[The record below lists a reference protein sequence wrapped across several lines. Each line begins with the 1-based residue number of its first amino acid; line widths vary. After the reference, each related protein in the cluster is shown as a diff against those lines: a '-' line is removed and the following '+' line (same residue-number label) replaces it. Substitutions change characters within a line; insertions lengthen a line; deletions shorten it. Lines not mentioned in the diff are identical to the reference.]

1 MRGLYRK
8 NAARKWNAFFLAV
21 LLALGTC
28 LPAGLAATYPY
39 TSYTNDKVNMRRS
52 ASGSSIVLERLEK
65 GQEVT
70 VLGESGN
77 YYKILYNNRTGYIVK
92 QYIGEP
98 EATATVLTKA
108 SATATPTAATI
119 SGYPYQTTTRDSVN
133 MRRSPSSSSVIL
145 ERIPEGAALTVEGV
159 SGLYV
164 KATYNGTQGYV
175 MAEYVNVK
183 AVTGATATPT
193 STPAPTPTEEVNS
206 AYLSLSNG
214 DSGTEIKALQQ
225 ALAELG
231 FLSGTA
237 DGKFGNQT
245 ESAVEAF
252 QKKNGM
258 TETGVADGVLQT
270 LLYEGKPKNA
280 SGKATTVMTLPPL
293 DGVTIREGNMG
304 DAVTKLQERLKELG
318 YFAGAVSG
326 TCTSQTIA
334 AVKAFQKK
342 HGLTADG
349 LAGSVTQA
357 KLYSDDALASNAT
370 ATPTP
375 APIPTP
381 PGETVRQGDEGQAA
395 KTVQQRLKDLGYLSG
410 TVDGKFGTLSVQA
423 LIAFQKRHGLTQ
435 DGVAGSA
442 TQAVLFSSA
451 ALSASAEATATP
463 TPTATP
469 LTPDNV
475 IVMQRGTRG
484 QEVLKLQQRLTE
496 LGYYTAKMDSD
507 YEAADIAAVKAFQK
521 ANGLKVDGIAGY
533 ETQVLLYS
541 ADAVPGPLSSATPTP
556 EPTPTPSLSTLRQG
570 DTGNEVKSL
579 QQRLIQLGYLDGT
592 ADGTFGS
599 GTAAALIAFQKA
611 NGLNKDGVAGPTT
624 LAKLYSTAAAA
635 APTATPAAAT
645 LKQGDSSDA
654 VKEMQTLLIDL
665 GYLSGTADGKFG
677 AQTFLALK
685 AFQERN
691 GLLTDG
697 IAGAK
702 TLTLLNSD
710 SAKAAPTVPGATA
723 TPKPDAPTLSS
734 VPKASQVRYAN
745 WYSEIRARC
754 KLYPYATVYDYST
767 GLSWKVHMFSLGAHA
782 DCEPLTA
789 ADTAIMVQAFG
800 GKYTWTPKPV
810 WVVMSDGRVYMAST
824 HDTPHSVQHNTTNN
838 FPGHFCIHF
847 PRTDAQVAA
856 IGPYATSHQKAIDLG
871 WAVTQ
876 SMIQ

>member
-1 MRGLYRK
+1 MRGSYRK
-8 NAARKWNAFFLAV
+8 NAARKWSTFFLAI
-21 LLALGTC
+21 LLALGAC

-77 YYKILYNNRTGYIVK
+77 YYKVSFNSRTGYIIK

-98 EATATVLTKA
+98 EATATVLAKA
-108 SATATPTAATI
+108 SATATPTAATV

-145 ERIPEGAALTVEGV
+145 ERIPEGGALTVEGV
-159 SGLYV
+159 SGSYV
-164 KATYNGTQGYV
+164 KATYNGTRGYV
-175 MAEYVNVK
+175 MAEFVNVK
-183 AVTGATATPT
+183 NVAGTTA
-193 STPAPTPTEEVNS
+193 TPAPTAAEEVNS
-206 AYLSLSNG
+206 AYLSLSSG
-214 DSGTEIKALQQ
+214 DSGTEVKALQQ
-225 ALAELG
+225 ALTELD
-231 FLSGTA
+231 FLAGTA
-237 DGKFGNQT
+237 DGKFGSKT
-245 ESAVEAF
+245 ETAVEDF

-258 TETGVADGVLQT
+258 TETGVADGGFQT

-280 SGKATTVMTLPPL
+280 SGKATAVMTLPPL

-326 TCTSQTIA
+326 TCTSETIT
-334 AVKAFQKK
+334 AVKAFQRKN
-342 HGLTADG
+342 GLTADG
-349 LAGSVTQA
+349 LAGSSTQA
-357 KLYSDDALASNAT
+357 KLYSNDALASNAV
-370 ATPTP
+370 ATPTS

-381 PGETVRQGDEGQAA
+381 PGETVRQGDEGQAV
-395 KTVQQRLKDLGYLSG
+395 KTVQQRLKDLGYLAG
-410 TVDGKFGTLSVQA
+410 TVDGKFGALSVQA

-442 TQAVLFSSA
+442 TQTVLFSSA
-451 ALSASAEATATP
+451 ALSASAAATVTP
-463 TPTATP
+463 LPTATP

-484 QEVLKLQQRLTE
+484 QEVLKLQKRLTE
-496 LGYYTAKMDSD
+496 LGYYTAKMDGD

-521 ANGLKVDGIAGY
+521 ANGLKADGIAGY

-541 ADAVPGPLSSATPTP
+541 DDAVPGLLSSATPTP

-599 GTAAALIAFQKA
+599 GTAAALTAFQKA

-624 LAKLYSTAAAA
+624 LAKLYSSAAAA
-635 APTATPAAAT
+635 AATATPAPAT

-654 VKEMQTLLIDL
+654 VKEMQALLIDL

-685 AFQERN
+685 AFQQRN

-697 IAGAK
+697 VAGAK
-702 TLTLLNSD
+702 TLTLLNSN

-723 TPKPDAPTLSS
+723 TPKPDAPTLST

-754 KLYPYATVYDYST
+754 KLYPYATVYDYNT

-782 DCEPLTA
+782 DCEPMTA

-824 HDTPHSVQHNTTNN
+824 HDTPHSVQHNTSNN
-838 FPGHFCIHF
+838 FPGHLCIHF
-847 PRTDAQVAA
+847 PRTEAQVAA
-856 IGPYATSHQKAIDLG
+856 IGPYATSHQNAIDLG
-871 WAVTQ
+871 WAATQ
-876 SMIQ
+876 AMIK